1 MTPIEKIVE
10 VVLMLVDGGDM
21 IDAKGVKI
29 AGDKALGL
37 AVEVNRRNH
46 YFREMPEYCD
56 ESMRLI
62 MTKYS
67 DIDETTALNG

>member
-21 IDAKGVKI
+21 TDAKGVKVS
-29 AGDKALGL
+29 ADKAWGR
-37 AVEVNRRNH
+37 AVEISRQKH

-56 ESMRLI
+56 DSMRLI
-62 MTKYS
+62 MTQYS
-67 DIDETTALNG
+67 DIDAGRGDE